1 MFSYNKPFNIS
12 QVSCVIKDSVLG
24 QVVQFHAPLYSHA
37 VCEPELQREKE
48 YSECEHP
55 LTPPTNNIHF
65 VSAPYAGLVPRYSK
79 NSGSSAYPGD
89 YSISN
94 STWQVP
100 CIHGFTA
107 HSSISTSQLLPV
119 YPSKHSQKYPSTWS
133 CRKCTC
139 TGQDFKSKVY
149 IYEIS
154 FKMLMCIWLM

>member
-1 MFSYNKPFNIS
+1 MSMFSYNKPFNIS

-89 YSISN
+89 YSTSN

-100 CIHGFTA
+100 CIHGFIA

-119 YPSKHSQKYPSTWS
+119 YPSKHSQKYPST
-133 CRKCTC
+133 
-139 TGQDFKSKVY
+139 
-149 IYEIS
+149 
-154 FKMLMCIWLM
+154 